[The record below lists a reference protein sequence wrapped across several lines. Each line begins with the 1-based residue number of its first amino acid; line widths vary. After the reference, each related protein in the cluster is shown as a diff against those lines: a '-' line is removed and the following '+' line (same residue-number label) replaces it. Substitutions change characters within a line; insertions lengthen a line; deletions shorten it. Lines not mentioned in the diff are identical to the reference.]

1 MLDIKNHNSF
11 LKCLDDKD
19 FWLLFSDTSKFVNDF
34 KLNFHYYGIDKPT
47 IIFFLTYVRYAKIN
61 LIIESGIGPGFST
74 FYLHKFSRKFNIKVF
89 SIEAY
94 GLNRAFW
101 EIPEKEDYFNLVRGN
116 GIYEI
121 PKIINENSSKKIAI
135 LLDGPKREMA
145 ICLSYAIF
153 NLSNNVE
160 FILLDDLEK
169 DKPYFKFLLKNNVL
183 IFDQLL
189 KKYLPYRKEKLTK
202 LKEYYEEKK
211 VNKKTMLQHSK
222 KDVLFNL
229 RGIFFPKKRYF
240 IFSLKNILLQ
250 PIIFYLF
257 FRFQWFNL
265 LKFYM
270 KFVYKFNIFFFKHKP

>member
-1 MLDIKNHNSF
+1 MLNIKNNINF
-11 LKCLDDKD
+11 FKYLEDKD

-47 IIFFLTYVRYAKIN
+47 IIFFLTYVRYVKVN

-74 FYLHKFSRKFNIKVF
+74 FYLHKFSRKFNVKVF

-101 EIPEKEDYFNLVRGN
+101 EIPEKEDYFNLIRGN

-121 PKIINENSSKKIAI
+121 PKIIKKNSTEKIAI
-135 LLDGPKREMA
+135 LLDGPKRELA

-153 NLSNNVE
+153 NFSKNVD

-169 DKPYFKFLLKNNVL
+169 DQPYFKFLLQNNVI

-189 KKYLPYRKEKLTK
+189 KKYFPYRKEKLIK
-202 LKEYYEEKK
+202 LKEYFEEKK
-211 VNKKTMLQHSK
+211 DKKKIMQKLSK
-222 KDVLFNL
+222 KDVLSTL
-229 RGIFFPKKRYF
+229 RGIFFPKKKYF
-240 IFSLKNILLQ
+240 IFCLKNLLLQ
-250 PIIFYLF
+250 PVIFNIF
-257 FRFQWFNL
+257 FKFQIYNL
-265 LKFYM
+265 MKIYM
-270 KFVYKFNIFFFKHKP
+270 KLVYKFNLFFYFKKL

>member
-1 MLDIKNHNSF
+1 MLDIKNHNNFFKS
-11 LKCLDDKD
+11 LDDNF
-19 FWLLFSDTSKFVNDF
+19 FWILFSDTSKFVNDF

-89 SIEAY
+89 SIEGH

-121 PKIINENSSKKIAI
+121 PKIIKENSSEKIAI
-135 LLDGPKREMA
+135 LLDGPKRELA

-153 NLSNNVE
+153 NFSKKVE

-169 DKPYFKFLLKNNVL
+169 DKPYFKFLLKNNVV
-183 IFDQLL
+183 IFDEVL
-189 KKYLPYRKEKLTK
+189 KRYLPYRKEKLTK
-202 LKEYYEEKK
+202 IKEYYKERIDNEKK
-211 VNKKTMLQHSK
+211 NLQYSK
-222 KDVLFNL
+222 KDALFCL
-229 RGIFFPKKRYF
+229 RGIFFPKKKYF
-240 IFSLKNILLQ
+240 IFSLRNILLQ
-250 PIIFYLF
+250 PIIFYVF
-257 FRFQWFNL
+257 FIFQFYNL

-270 KFVYKFNIFFFKHKP
+270 KFVYKFNIFFFKRKP

>member
-121 PKIINENSSKKIAI
+121 PKII
-135 LLDGPKREMA
+135 
-145 ICLSYAIF
+145 
-153 NLSNNVE
+153 
-160 FILLDDLEK
+160 
-169 DKPYFKFLLKNNVL
+169 
-183 IFDQLL
+183 
-189 KKYLPYRKEKLTK
+189 
-202 LKEYYEEKK
+202 
-211 VNKKTMLQHSK
+211 
-222 KDVLFNL
+222 
-229 RGIFFPKKRYF
+229 
-240 IFSLKNILLQ
+240 
-250 PIIFYLF
+250 
-257 FRFQWFNL
+257 
-265 LKFYM
+265 
-270 KFVYKFNIFFFKHKP
+270 